1 MTSEILQQL
10 HFCSNKRF
18 TGKLSVISLDGNSI
32 DNLQGYCWNLYF
44 YRGRLVG
51 DSGGV
56 HPVRRMRR
64 QFSRQC
70 IELPEELE
78 VKLLSSAETKNRNYF
93 IVGEL
98 LANQHIDRD
107 QAEQIIVGSLVE
119 VLFDIFQ
126 YEAIGKLAD
135 KSRLSCILEND
146 KTDGA
151 MVPAILLKSELLWEE
166 ALSDLRTWQEKGL
179 MKYSPNLCPEIHDF
193 VNFQA
198 MTSAKTYNKIV
209 NLLDPDR
216 TLRDIATKIDE
227 DLSIVTFGL
236 AKYQAKKVLSFRRV
250 GDISSV
256 GKRLS
261 TGIINSTSS
270 SVFKDKTSPADSPT
284 KRLIIHMGEND
295 AEMRTIETIVQKAG
309 YDYANLREPG
319 QAMIALL
326 RCNPEL
332 IIIDSTANFNANDF
346 CSQLRRTSKFR
357 DTPIV
362 LLQNSDNMV
371 SWMRSKML
379 NYSESITKPISH
391 QKIFTLIDKYMNR
404 LVSSS

>member
-18 TGKLSVISLDGNSI
+18 TGKLSIISLDGKSI
-32 DNLQGYCWNLYF
+32 DNFQGYCWNLYF

-64 QFSRQC
+64 QFSRQY

-98 LANQHIDRD
+98 LANQYIDRD

-126 YEAIGKLAD
+126 YEAIGKVAE
-135 KSRLSCILEND
+135 KSNLSCILEND

-151 MVPAILLKSELLWEE
+151 MIPAVLLKSELIWEE
-166 ALSDLRTWQEKGL
+166 ALSELRTWQENGL
-179 MKYSPNLCPEIHDF
+179 MKYSPNLRPEIYDF
-193 VNFQA
+193 VKLQA
-198 MTSAKTYNKIV
+198 MTSTKTYDKIV

-227 DLSIVTFGL
+227 DLSIVTLGL
-236 AKYQAKKVLSFRRV
+236 TKYQEKRVLSFRRI
-250 GDISSV
+250 GDIGSL

-261 TGIINSTSS
+261 TGIINTPSS
-270 SVFKDKTSPADSPT
+270 NVFKESASPANSAA
-284 KRLIIHMGEND
+284 KQLIVHMGEND
-295 AEMRTIETIVQKAG
+295 AEVRTIETIVQKAG
-309 YDYANLREPG
+309 YDYTNLREPG

-326 RCNPEL
+326 RCNPSL

-357 DTPIV
+357 NTPIV
-362 LLQNSDNMV
+362 SLQSTDNVV
-371 SWMRSKML
+371 SWMRSKMT

-391 QKIFTLIDKYMNR
+391 QKIFTLIDKYLNQ
-404 LVSSS
+404 LVSS